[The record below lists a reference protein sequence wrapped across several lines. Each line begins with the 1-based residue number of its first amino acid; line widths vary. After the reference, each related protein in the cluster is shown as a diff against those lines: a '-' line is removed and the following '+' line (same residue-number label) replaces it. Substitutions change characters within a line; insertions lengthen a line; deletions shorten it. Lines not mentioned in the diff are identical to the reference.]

1 MKRLNGVYSCEG
13 GETLVLRA
21 NDEDGITLIV
31 VDVDGGT
38 ATKVTLCH
46 DDAKRFS
53 SRVGKF
59 RKLDAGEE
67 ASEE

>member
-13 GETLVLRA
+13 GETLVLQA
-21 NDEDGITLIV
+21 NDEDGLTLIV
-31 VDVDGGT
+31 VDGGT

-67 ASEE
+67 VSEE